1 MNDDTHPSMQ
11 RLFTATGMQ
20 ASELAR
26 ALDTSPQ
33 NITNWSARGIS
44 KNGALLASRIF
55 GLDARQEAQ
64 SLHKKP
70 ANKKMTTNHQR
81 WY

>member
-55 GLDARQEAQ
+55 GLDANYLLKGTPRGTE
-64 SLHKKP
+64 P
-70 ANKKMTTNHQR
+70 TP
-81 WY
+81 